1 MVTLDDYGAVAIMI
15 VPAAMQPA
23 IMFIELRTRSAIV
36 TVAIVIPVA
45 ADADAKALSARKSAT
60 QPKSQARGLSGAIE
74 LPASQMSSSI
84 GYFFV
89 AIALMTLMAVLGSVP
104 AASR

>member
-1 MVTLDDYGAVAIMI
+1 MMVTLDDYSAVAIMI

-45 ADADAKALSARKSAT
+45 ADADAKALSARNG
-60 QPKSQARGLSGAIE
+60 RRCNREG
-74 LPASQMSSSI
+74 
-84 GYFFV
+84 
-89 AIALMTLMAVLGSVP
+89 
-104 AASR
+104 R